1 MHTHLA
7 TNFNKPNIPGKYE
20 SEKKETEKEEKN
32 KR

>member
-1 MHTHLA
+1 MHTQVA
-7 TNFNKPNIPGKYE
+7 TNFNKPNIPCKLE